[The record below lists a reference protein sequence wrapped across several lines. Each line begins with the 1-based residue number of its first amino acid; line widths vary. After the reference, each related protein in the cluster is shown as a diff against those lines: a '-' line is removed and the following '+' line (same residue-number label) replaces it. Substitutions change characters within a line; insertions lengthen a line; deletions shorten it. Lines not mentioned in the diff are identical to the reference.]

1 MELLRYSVCNSEDNT
16 PKYPDLVATL
26 HQVLSSTYVCC
37 SASRR
42 LLRRVFWIVSVLHGI
57 AKLNA
62 FFHFKY
68 FLLELEKVSP
78 LLIDQPQDVKE
89 EDVKIN
95 VVIFMFECI
104 YLNGRSLLQ
113 EPLLERRKIL
123 RENIHE
129 VPGRM
134 QFATNMEVRV
144 MITNKI

>member
-1 MELLRYSVCNSEDNT
+1 M
-16 PKYPDLVATL
+16 
-26 HQVLSSTYVCC
+26 
-37 SASRR
+37 
-42 LLRRVFWIVSVLHGI
+42 
-57 AKLNA
+57 
-62 FFHFKY
+62 
-68 FLLELEKVSP
+68 
-78 LLIDQPQDVKE
+78 DQPQDVKE

-95 VVIFMFECI
+95 VVIFMFDCI